1 MSSLGM
7 PSNKY
12 INLTLGASGSTY
24 TAPANGTF
32 SLWRNSGTGSQLL
45 GVIINVSKNYG
56 SYLTLPS
63 GAGDGYVN
71 LSVEQGN
78 IVAVKYAGTFEGFR
92 FIYVKGDQ

>member
-1 MSSLGM
+1 M
-7 PSNKY
+7 PSSRY
-12 INLTLGASGSTY
+12 IDLTLGASGATY

-32 SLWRNSGTGSQLL
+32 SLWRNNKTESQLL

-71 LSVEQGN
+71 LSVEQGD

-92 FIYVKGDQ
+92 FIYAEGDQ